1 MQVIEKTKQA
11 LAVAEKCGFE
21 SIITISASQFD
32 HEPARIHLSDITELT
47 GYDCQTVEHTDI
59 SREVFALV
67 EGVRVF
73 SLIDIEENAA

>member
-1 MQVIEKTKQA
+1 MSAVEKTKQA
-11 LAVAEKCGFE
+11 VVVVEKYGFE
-21 SIITISASQFD
+21 SIIAISASQFD

-59 SREVFALV
+59 SREVFAMV

-73 SLIDIEENAA
+73 SLIDINESAA